1 MDSLDQDECCGAKAL
16 SGPPRLP
23 RVNCQSTVWNGARK
37 PHGNRSR
44 RHLRPQRK
52 ALCLQQSNRS
62 LCCLGAGP
70 SAAAALL
77 ENVVHGLVL
86 LLDPVNHTS
95 SHIIARLP
103 STFATVDIEPP
114 RKLLEISPRV
124 IQSTF
129 RTETDFAGKWL
140 TIQS

>member
-52 ALCLQQSNRS
+52 ALCFQQSNRS
-62 LCCLGAGP
+62 LCWLGAGP

-77 ENVVHGLVL
+77 ENVVHGLV
-86 LLDPVNHTS
+86 S
-95 SHIIARLP
+95 IIPAVTLPRLP

>member
-1 MDSLDQDECCGAKAL
+1 MNAAGQKRSLARLVSLGSTANPPCGTAPASL
-16 SGPPRLP
+16 TE
-23 RVNCQSTVWNGARK
+23 TVPGGTRY
-37 PHGNRSR
+37 
-44 RHLRPQRK
+44 LRPQRK

-77 ENVVHGLVL
+77 ENVVHGLV
-86 LLDPVNHTS
+86 S
-95 SHIIARLP
+95 IIPAVTLPRLP

>member
-1 MDSLDQDECCGAKAL
+1 MNAAGQKRSLARLVSLGSTANPPCGTAPASL
-16 SGPPRLP
+16 TE
-23 RVNCQSTVWNGARK
+23 TVPGGTRY
-37 PHGNRSR
+37 
-44 RHLRPQRK
+44 LRPQRK

-62 LCCLGAGP
+62 LCWLGAGP

-140 TIQS
+140 TIRS